1 MSRNLN
7 VGSAWLS
14 VLGIFFVFG
23 GIVEAFS
30 LVPSEFS
37 EEELLGVTLSQIR
50 DFSPKLVDS
59 MELAVQTRGLYMLLF
74 GLFWSVISLVPY
86 RNGEKWAW
94 YALLVIGGIFVAG
107 WLIVSYTGVTTG
119 LLPSSSIPVTII
131 LLILWM
137 VGLALPAREIL
148 GKPSS

>member
-74 GLFWSVISLVPY
+74 GLFLASYLWCPIGTE
-86 RNGEKWAW
+86 RNGLGMHCWSLAVSLW
-94 YALLVIGGIFVAG
+94 PGG
-107 WLIVSYTGVTTG
+107 
-119 LLPSSSIPVTII
+119 SS
-131 LLILWM
+131 
-137 VGLALPAREIL
+137 LATLA
-148 GKPSS
+148 